1 MWKRQSN
8 EQKVWFTGRVAVLLD
23 PLPLV
28 VSARDVSVGIVVL
41 FFRAE
46 EILSLPYKLSE
57 F

>member
-1 MWKRQSN
+1 MS
-8 EQKVWFTGRVAVLLD
+8 KVWYTGRVAVLLD

-28 VSARDVSVGIVVL
+28 VTARDLSVAVVVL

>member
-46 EILSLPYKLSE
+46 EILSLP
-57 F
+57 

>member
-1 MWKRQSN
+1 MWY
-8 EQKVWFTGRVAVLLD
+8 TGRVAVLLD

-28 VSARDVSVGIVVL
+28 VSARDLSVGVVVL

-46 EILSLPYKLSE
+46 EILSIPYKLSE

>member
-1 MWKRQSN
+1 MNKKCGTRA
-8 EQKVWFTGRVAVLLD
+8 ELLD
-23 PLPLV
+23 LLSLV
-28 VSARDVSVGIVVL
+28 VSARDLSVGIVVL